1 MATVKCGKCGLRD
14 DKQKMKKG
22 EDKKYYHTEKCYE
35 KHVQDCEFRRKDF
48 QKWCELY
55 EYLKVLH
62 DVPDLPPWNIKRL
75 QELRNGFD
83 FKSGK
88 KYQRYKMGA
97 EYDLMLEA
105 YKLAEEKIYWFIRNV
120 LDKKNTKKAD
130 EINACITIMCNYLS
144 DAWKAKKE
152 KELKEKEK
160 ERLLQQTK
168 TKDTAVDI
176 EINYKTKSQ
185 NKQKDEM
192 DISDLL

>member
-14 DKQKMKKG
+14 DKLSMKKG
-22 EDKKYYHTEKCYE
+22 NDKKYYHIIKCYDE
-35 KHVQDCEFRRKDF
+35 HIQECEFKKRDF
-48 QKWCELY
+48 EKWCELY
-55 EYLKVLH
+55 EYLKSLH

-105 YKLAEEKIYWFIRNV
+105 YKLAEEKIQWFIRNV
-120 LDKKNTKKAD
+120 LGKQDTKKAD

-144 DAWKAKKE
+144 DAWKARKEKEKKE
-152 KELKEKEK
+152 KERIE
-160 ERLLQQTK
+160 LLQQTK
-168 TKDTAVDI
+168 SSDAAVSI
-176 EINYKTKSQ
+176 EINT
-185 NKQKDEM
+185 NKKQIKKKDEM